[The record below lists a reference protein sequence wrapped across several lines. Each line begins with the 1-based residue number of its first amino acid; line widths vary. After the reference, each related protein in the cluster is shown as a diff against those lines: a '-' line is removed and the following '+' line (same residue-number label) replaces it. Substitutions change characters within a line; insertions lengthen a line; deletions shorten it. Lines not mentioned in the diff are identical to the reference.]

1 MDIYSDAHG
10 VLYGNFNMTDQTA
23 RNGHNWD
30 ESALPEAK
38 SVKYSPAVQ
47 NAVEVDG
54 LMDIPAAMLEALD
67 GKSTTLFYK
76 FKQPL
81 SDEDMGKALGQAM
94 LCRLPHPRRLLC
106 MDGLDLRTGAYLD
119 VGRPVGSALPV
130 VIKTLLFSS

>member
-1 MDIYSDAHG
+1 MRIEEVKQSQRKQVRFLVKLEDGWYHVDIYSDAHG

-54 LMDIPAAMLEALD
+54 HVWFTAGGMVEA
-67 GKSTTLFYK
+67 
-76 FKQPL
+76 
-81 SDEDMGKALGQAM
+81 GQFVNVRM
-94 LCRLPHPRRLLC
+94 TGT
-106 MDGLDLRTGAYLD
+106 MDGDLTGE
-119 VGRPVGSALPV
+119 
-130 VIKTLLFSS
+130 IEE